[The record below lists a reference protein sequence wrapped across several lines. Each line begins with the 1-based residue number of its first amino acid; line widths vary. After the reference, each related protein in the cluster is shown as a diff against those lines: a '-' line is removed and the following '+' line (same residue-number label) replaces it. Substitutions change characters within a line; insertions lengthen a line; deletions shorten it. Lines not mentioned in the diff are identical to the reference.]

1 TRPVSA
7 QLRTLN
13 CESNIHF
20 QPRTLIAIG
29 MVNGMTTRPRT
40 TRRPLNGCTSRNA
53 SVVPRNPFITAAP
66 TVKTSVLRTAVQN
79 TPVSSAEGEFCRPTN
94 RAPRAPLHGL
104 VDARAAR
111 HAREHVGDDERGE
124 HLLRGGRHRPGVAE
138 ERCDLVLLLERPELR
153 VLPEP
158 RHRLVVP
165 AAEERHV
172 VAAARPH

>member
-1 TRPVSA
+1 MW
-7 QLRTLN
+7 LRGL
-13 CESNIHF
+13 
-20 QPRTLIAIG
+20 
-29 MVNGMTTRPRT
+29 
-40 TRRPLNGCTSRNA
+40 
-53 SVVPRNPFITAAP
+53 
-66 TVKTSVLRTAVQN
+66 VLGVD
-79 TPVSSAEGEFCRPTN
+79 PPDL
-94 RAPRAPLHGL
+94 PHAPLHGL

-165 AAEERHV
+165 AAEARHV
-172 VAAARPH
+172 VAAARPQERTSGVMPSSYSALAKRSASRVSFESSSMLCPDASVSLAPKQ